1 MLLFY
6 LHNVH
11 ILLLIDQVALS
22 YFNLILFFYK
32 LFYLLEKLYKSRFS
46 SIYFMVKVDVEL
58 IREKKKLT
66 VSVKDID
73 DLFKQLNVNP
83 TTVLIIR
90 NNVLVNVD
98 VKLKDKDSLKLY
110 PVISGG

>member
-1 MLLFY
+1 
-6 LHNVH
+6 
-11 ILLLIDQVALS
+11 
-22 YFNLILFFYK
+22 
-32 LFYLLEKLYKSRFS
+32 
-46 SIYFMVKVDVEL
+46 MVKVDVEL

-98 VKLKDKDSLKLY
+98 VKLKDKDSLKSY

>member
-1 MLLFY
+1 
-6 LHNVH
+6 
-11 ILLLIDQVALS
+11 
-22 YFNLILFFYK
+22 
-32 LFYLLEKLYKSRFS
+32 
-46 SIYFMVKVDVEL
+46 MVKVDVEL

-66 VSVKDID
+66 VNVKDVD
-73 DLFKQLNVNP
+73 DLFKQLNINP

>member
-1 MLLFY
+1 
-6 LHNVH
+6 
-11 ILLLIDQVALS
+11 
-22 YFNLILFFYK
+22 
-32 LFYLLEKLYKSRFS
+32 
-46 SIYFMVKVDVEL
+46 MVKVDVEL